1 VWLEYYQLADA
12 DGTPESVTALAAAS
26 SGNVMAV
33 GCASSAVLQ
42 LTRTMTEVSVVVLL
56 LYVHTIDSSPAP

>member
-33 GCASSAVLQ
+33 GSASSAVLQ
-42 LTRTMTEVSVVVLL
+42 LTRTMTEVSATTVA
-56 LYVHTIDSSPAP
+56 HCKDSA